1 MPKHFWGFVI
11 TVQLVIVLSFIFG
24 AGVAVGGKLLLLSM
38 VNDAVVL
45 LLIWSRKSWRKFAG
59 LEDESMTND

>member
-11 TVQLVIVLSFIFG
+11 TVQLVIVLSFTFG
-24 AGVAVGGKLLLLSM
+24 AGVAVGIKLLLLSM
-38 VNDAVVL
+38 VSDAVVL

-59 LEDESMTND
+59 LEDE